1 MEKTEIVA
9 VYENMAFIQFVGD
22 QPVYTHIVE
31 LKYESSDK
39 LACILS
45 ILGRFHVEMKS
56 KWLNESNIEGLLV
69 KNGLTA
75 QGSIVQASN
84 GGHYNWATRLYKL
97 CLRIIIIHGKKNNV
111 VPPTH
116 PDDLFNSFGNIRL
129 KVKSVY

>member
-1 MEKTEIVA
+1 MKWTRYWSIHSFHSISFPQRRSIETALLTTLPKPSTKSVIYTLMEKTEIVA

-56 KWLNESNIEGLLV
+56 K
-69 KNGLTA
+69 
-75 QGSIVQASN
+75 
-84 GGHYNWATRLYKL
+84 
-97 CLRIIIIHGKKNNV
+97 
-111 VPPTH
+111 
-116 PDDLFNSFGNIRL
+116 
-129 KVKSVY
+129 